1 MKIGRNDLCPC
12 KSGKKYKK
20 CCLSKDEYLPK
31 KLGGIL
37 EEDLQRERLY
47 GKVKP
52 IISADLQGN
61 KFVAV
66 GSELHYSKKWKT
78 VPDFLMDYIKTAL
91 GSEWGNSEL
100 AKPYEKR
107 HQIIQWFC
115 DSTRYRQKQTKDSDG
130 IYRAIPNGSLAAYSA
145 LAYDLYMLKH
155 HAAIQEDIIRRLK
168 IPEQFRGA
176 RYELFATATCI
187 KAGFDIAFENEKDRT
202 QKHPE
207 FIATHKETGQQISVE
222 AKSKKSSNKIRGAG
236 QLINLALEKE
246 TEYPLVIFVDLNI
259 PPEIAKK
266 ELETPPPN
274 KVSKILD
281 QVIKGDKGEDRYAMI
296 IFTNQPYQ
304 YGEDDEPVPKKH
316 VLSVIS
322 QNTKIAAPHPEIFS
336 ALNQAALQDRI
347 PNEFPKEV

>member
-20 CCLSKDEYLPK
+20 CCLSKDEYLSK
-31 KLGGIL
+31 KLGGIS
-37 EEDLQRERLY
+37 EEDLQRENLY
-47 GKVKP
+47 GKIRP
-52 IISADLQGN
+52 MITADFHGN
-61 KFVAV
+61 KLVAV
-66 GSELHYSKKWKT
+66 GSELYYSKKWKT
-78 VPDFLMDYIKTAL
+78 FPDFLMSYIKTAL
-91 GSEWGNSEL
+91 GNKWGNLEL
-100 AKPYEKR
+100 AKSYKER
-107 HQIIQWFC
+107 HQIIKWFC
-115 DSTRYRQKQTKDSDG
+115 DSTRYQQKQIKDKNG
-130 IYRAIPNGSLAAYSA
+130 IYSAVPNSALAAYMA
-145 LAYDLYMLKH
+145 LAYDLYILKH
-155 HAAIQEDIIRRLK
+155 HSAIQDDIIRRLK
-168 IPEQFRGA
+168 IPDQFQGA

-187 KAGFDIAFENEKDRT
+187 RAGFDIAFEDEKDRK

-222 AKSKKSSNKIRGAG
+222 AKSKKSNNKIRGAG
-236 QLINLALEKE
+236 RLINQALEKE
-246 TEYPLVIFVDLNI
+246 TGYPLVILLDLNI

-274 KVSKILD
+274 RVSKILD
-281 QVIKGDKGEDRYAMI
+281 QVIKGENGEDRYAMI

-304 YGEDDEPVPKKH
+304 YGEDDEPISKKH

-336 ALNQAALQDRI
+336 ALNQAALQDHI